1 MEHLVPKAL
10 RALQVHLVLRGCQDL
25 LDLQDHRV
33 ALDLK
38 EFAGNRVIQGYQV
51 SKEKLAQKENQG
63 HMVFKVP

>member
-1 MEHLVPKAL
+1 MVHLVPKAL
-10 RALQVHLVLRGCQDL
+10 RALRVHLVLLGCQGL
-25 LDLQDHRV
+25 RDLQDHRV

-38 EFAGNRVIQGYQV
+38 EFVGNRVIQEYQV

>member
-1 MEHLVPKAL
+1 MVHLVPKAL
-10 RALQVHLVLRGCQDL
+10 RALQVPLVLLGCQGL

-38 EFAGNRVIQGYQV
+38 EFAGNRVTQGSQV
-51 SKEKLAQKENQG
+51 SKEKLAQKGNQG